1 MGESLQARKR
11 GVFALEP
18 CLMFLR
24 LGPNCTCTVFERPR
38 RKVDVVFRVHKF
50 KRPAIPSP
58 RVYSITLCDW
68 PATLFSINMSVAR
81 EQVQK
86 EQVQEHSTIC
96 NWRAARQDL
105 YAQVRPRRII
115 VAIAVL
121 ALANMRKLV
130 I

>member
-1 MGESLQARKR
+1 
-11 GVFALEP
+11 
-18 CLMFLR
+18 
-24 LGPNCTCTVFERPR
+24 
-38 RKVDVVFRVHKF
+38 
-50 KRPAIPSP
+50 
-58 RVYSITLCDW
+58 
-68 PATLFSINMSVAR
+68 MSVAR